1 MDLDIRA
8 TANVETVEVEDVTT
22 AAGTIEFDVPS
33 RSQPYPLHT
42 VFCIDVSSSMKRDMQ
57 TEQGT
62 VRGMVSNADGTEPK
76 IDVAKRGLK
85 QAIDDLS
92 ADDSFGVVS
101 FSSSVES
108 TYGPTTGRSAR
119 QAKSAVGD
127 LSPGGGTNI
136 RDGLD
141 ASKQLLDD
149 MPRERAI
156 EWIVL
161 ISDGRGTMPG
171 ESELQRTYNDNGITI
186 QCAGVGDKWD
196 EDGLLNIS
204 QQTRGGIEHVRSGGQ
219 LQKFFR
225 NQVRNARN
233 VVAVDT
239 ELEISPSDHVTI
251 DDVSYTTGGQHGI
264 VDPEW
269 QGGNCIVDLGDIDGE
284 DLPRV
289 KTEMEIDPKEPDLA
303 LQLLTATLQT
313 GGSGVASDR
322 ITVEAIK
329 RRNLGAES
337 AETTVKPGIDAETA
351 FNQIVTLGGQGK
363 LDEARAKLDEHH
375 ELLASEGRYQDA
387 KQRLDDFET
396 SETGTTVR
404 GLSTDDE

>member
-8 TANVETVEVEDVTT
+8 TANVETVEVEEVTT

-62 VRGMVSNADGTEPK
+62 IKRLVSNDDRTEPK

-92 ADDSFGVVS
+92 ADDSLGVVS

-108 TYGPTTGRSAR
+108 TFGPVSGRSTR
-119 QAKSAVGD
+119 EAKSAVD
-127 LSPGGGTNI
+127 ELTPGGGTNI
-136 RDGLD
+136 RDGLI
-141 ASKQLLDD
+141 ASKRLLDE
-149 MPRERAI
+149 MPSEQAI

-171 ESELQRTYNDNGITI
+171 DSEVRRKYNDNGITI
-186 QCAGVGDKWD
+186 QCAGVGDRWD
-196 EDGLLNIS
+196 EDGMLSIA
-204 QQTRGGIEHVRSGGQ
+204 QQTRGGIEHTKSGKQ
-219 LQKFFR
+219 LQQFFS
-225 NQVRNARN
+225 NQVRNARG

-239 ELEISPSDHVTI
+239 ELEITPSDHVTI
-251 DDVSYTTGGQHGI
+251 NDVSYTTGGQHGI

-269 QGGNCIVDLGDIDGE
+269 RGRNCIVDLGDINGE
-284 DLPRV
+284 NLPRV
-289 KTEMEIDPKEPDLA
+289 KTEIEIDPQDPDLE
-303 LQLLTATLQT
+303 LELLTATIRT
-313 GGSGVASDR
+313 GSGGSASDR

-329 RRNLGAES
+329 RRNLGVDAE
-337 AETTVKPGIDAETA
+337 ETTVKPGIDAETA

-363 LDEARAKLDEHH
+363 LDEAREKLEEHH
-375 ELLASEGRYQDA
+375 ELLADEGRYQDA
-387 KQRLDDFET
+387 TQRLEDFET